1 LQIKS
6 IEFRRI
12 SGKDKSQV
20 KHQKNNAP
28 ILIADDDDDD
38 YLLTRDALLENHLY
52 NKLFRVKNGEE
63 IMDYL
68 RNRGAFI
75 SSEDA
80 PRPSIIILDLNM
92 PKKDGRTALAEIK
105 ECQDLRRIPVVV
117 MTASRAEEDIRR
129 SYDLGANTYIRKPD
143 NYTEMVK
150 LFAILKS
157 YWFEASELP

>member
-1 LQIKS
+1 M
-6 IEFRRI
+6 
-12 SGKDKSQV
+12 